1 MAVMLKINN
10 NVWRVGFPFQVQG
23 HFDFDVDEMRSRNAS
38 CKRGEYPLNSVSF
51 SIMAHKFDASI
62 LDFFHDVV
70 NSDRV
75 RKIYTDELPPQ
86 NSMVLEFQSESDEM
100 LALLQYGQYVET
112 ITNLQ

>member
-1 MAVMLKINN
+1 MAVMLKLNN
-10 NVWRVGFPFQVQG
+10 NVWRVGFPIQAQG
-23 HFDFDVDEMRSRNAS
+23 HFNFDVDEMRSRNAS
-38 CKRGEYPLNSVSF
+38 CKHGEYPLNSVAF
-51 SIMAHKFDASI
+51 SILAHKFDSSI
-62 LDFFHDVV
+62 LDFFRDVIH
-70 NSDRV
+70 SSSV